1 MQIEKVEEAIY
12 EAERFIEKARLA
24 LKRAEGRKYFYIAK
38 ENASC
43 LRASLDLTRSLAE
56 LRK

>member
-1 MQIEKVEEAIY
+1 MKIEKVEQAIC
-12 EAERFIEKARLA
+12 EAERFIEKTKLA
-24 LKRAEGRKYFYIAK
+24 LKRAKGRKYFYIAK